1 MGLPYAKDPGIT
13 RHLAAFSRAHAA
25 SAHAA
30 LGEPPDVPGLPR
42 PDAILLN
49 GGVFNSEPIKQRLV
63 EVVSSWWPQA
73 GPIPLLEHDSLDLAV
88 ARGAAYFGLAR
99 RGLGRRIGGGAAH
112 ALFVGLEKAGSEHPV
127 ALCVISR
134 GQEEGEIVELGDRVF
149 QLTLGRPVR
158 FPLYSTAADRIEKS
172 GDLVPVTDDLHP
184 LAPIHTLLKGAGGRG
199 GNVPVH
205 LRAMLTEIGTLE
217 LWCVSNQ
224 MPSAGGSNS
233 NSWRSR

>member
-1 MGLPYAKDPGIT
+1 M
-13 RHLAAFSRAHAA
+13 
-25 SAHAA
+25 
-30 LGEPPDVPGLPR
+30 PGLPR

-49 GGVFNSEPIKQRLV
+49 GGVFNSEPIKHRLV
-63 EVVSSWWPQA
+63 EVVSSWWPQG

-88 ARGAAYFGLAR
+88 ARGAAYYGLAR

-127 ALCVISR
+127 ALCVISP
-134 GQEEGEIVELGDRVF
+134 GQVRGEIVELGDRVF
-149 QLTLGRPVR
+149 QLTLGCPVR

-199 GNVPVH
+199 GNVPAH

-217 LWCVSNQ
+217 LWCVSIVST
-224 MPSAGGSNS
+224 PVAGASNS
-233 NSWRSR
+233 NCVALSR